1 MMLNG
6 TSLNKVR
13 VMKKWLLCLCVYLI
27 PVLSSKNISADTP
40 TEPPTATNGPV
51 DEYIRAV
58 YNSFDFARNGNLT
71 YEVFEK
77 AMTGYLNLRAAGKL
91 NTRRSILT
99 VCDFTRSSSQYRMW
113 VLDLEKKKIIIHHYV
128 AHGQGTGD
136 EFAKAFSNVNESH
149 QSSLGFFVTG
159 DTYQGQHGTSL
170 RLHGMDAGW
179 NNAAYDRAIV
189 IHGADYV
196 CRESVQA
203 QGRIG
208 RSWGCPAVN
217 EKLAPEIINAIRGGT
232 ALYIYYPNKQYMKT
246 AYWLNKKVEKMPTD
260 FLGTSEKTMLAS
272 ALPPVKK
279 KADTVII
286 RIPVGS
292 PVPESL
298 Y

>member
-1 MMLNG
+1 MN
-6 TSLNKVR
+6 
-13 VMKKWLLCLCVYLI
+13 KWLLYLCVYLI
-27 PVLSSKNISADTP
+27 PVLSSKSVTADSP
-40 TEPPTATNGPV
+40 TETPAATSGTPL

-58 YNSFDFARNGNLT
+58 YNGFDFAKNGDLK

-91 NTRRSILT
+91 NTRRPVLT

-113 VLDLEKKKIIIHHYV
+113 VLDLEKKKVIIHHYV

-149 QSSLGFFVTG
+149 QSSMGFYVTG
-159 DTYQGQHGTSL
+159 DTYQGEHGTSL

-179 NNAAYDRAIV
+179 NSAAYDRGIV

-217 EKLAPEIINAIRGGT
+217 NRLAPEIINAIRGGT
-232 ALYIYYPNKQYMKT
+232 ALYIFYPNKQYMKT

-260 FLGTSEKTMLAS
+260 FLSTSERPMLAS
-272 ALPPVKK
+272 TLPPIKK

-286 RIPVGS
+286 RVPLPEYA
-292 PVPESL
+292 PVPTSL